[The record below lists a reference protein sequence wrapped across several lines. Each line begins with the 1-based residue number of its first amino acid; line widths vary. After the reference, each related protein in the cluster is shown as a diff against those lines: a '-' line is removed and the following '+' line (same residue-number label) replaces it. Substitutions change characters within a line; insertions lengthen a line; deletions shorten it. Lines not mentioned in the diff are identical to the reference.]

1 MNKKSINILTI
12 LDYTSNNCCVKN
24 IPAAA
29 AAIPPTLLTM
39 KYRQAF
45 AISRRPTIFTK
56 STAKVEN
63 VVNDPQNP
71 TPQRS
76 FILGVIPNVLRI
88 ELGLTPGFMDLVS
101 MRGEPKIPPR
111 AKEPRTLIPA
121 VCQPVFRC
129 DQILQRSARK

>member
-1 MNKKSINILTI
+1 MNKKSINIFTI
-12 LDYTSNNCCVKN
+12 LDYTSKSCCVKT

-39 KYRQAF
+39 KYWQAF

-88 ELGLTPGFMDLVS
+88 ELGLTPAPGFMDLVS
-101 MRGEPKIPPR
+101 MRGEPNIPPR

-121 VCQPVFRC
+121 VCQP
-129 DQILQRSARK
+129 IK